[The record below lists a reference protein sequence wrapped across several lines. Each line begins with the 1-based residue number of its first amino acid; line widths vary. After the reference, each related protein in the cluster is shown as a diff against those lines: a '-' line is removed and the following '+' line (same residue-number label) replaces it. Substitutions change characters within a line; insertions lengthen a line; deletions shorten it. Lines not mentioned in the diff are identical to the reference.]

1 MKIKVLKRVSTI
13 INGERVTLNK
23 GDEADITDE
32 KLLNECKEKGLIEI
46 VSTEDLDKS
55 SYMDTN
61 INEEDENIDYLED
74 DEDVVYYLTPEE
86 ISKLK
91 TKDDII
97 QYGEEIGLEGLNDS
111 YKREELED
119 MVNAYIENLTG
130 EDENL

>member
-23 GDEADITDE
+23 GDEVDFTDE
-32 KLLNECKEKGLIEI
+32 KLLNECKEQGLIEI
-46 VSTEDLDKS
+46 VSNV
-55 SYMDTN
+55 DTN
-61 INEEDENIDYLED
+61 INEEDKNIDYLED

-119 MVNAYIENLTG
+119 MVNEYIENLTG